1 MVENIL
7 KKIKSKEEYD
17 NDINETK
24 NNLITINESIEFWY
38 EKKPFKIFKKKN
50 KEYEERIEKLYGV
63 KRYLEERLD
72 RLNEEKKRLYP

>member
-17 NDINETK
+17 NDIKETK
-24 NNLITINESIEFWY
+24 NNLVTINESIEFWSK
-38 EKKPFKIFKKKN
+38 KKPFKIFKKKN
-50 KEYEERIEKLYGV
+50 REYEERVEKLYGV

>member
-17 NDINETK
+17 NDIKETK
-24 NNLITINESIEFWY
+24 NNLVTINESIEFWSK
-38 EKKPFKIFKKKN
+38 KKPFKIFKKKN
-50 KEYEERIEKLYGV
+50 REYEERVEKLYGV

-72 RLNEEKKRLYP
+72 RLNEEKKKLYP